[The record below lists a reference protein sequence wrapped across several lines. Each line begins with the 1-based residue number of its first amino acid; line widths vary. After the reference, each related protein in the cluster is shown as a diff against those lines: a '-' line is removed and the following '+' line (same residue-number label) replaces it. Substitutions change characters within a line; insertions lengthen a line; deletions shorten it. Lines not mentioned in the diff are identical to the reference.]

1 MVKVISMLCIVTKC
15 IFLLLALMLMAVFIH
30 AQTPDSPVPGSEAHL
45 DLETAETAQ
54 RHYGG
59 GGGGRYYGGNRYH
72 GGGGGGGR
80 YRGDGLNRYRDRRYH
95 G

>member
-1 MVKVISMLCIVTKC
+1 MKC
-15 IFLLLALMLMAVFIH
+15 IFLLLALMLMAVFVH

-59 GGGGRYYGGNRYH
+59 GGGRYYGGGGGGRYHGGGDRYH
-72 GGGGGGGR
+72 GGGGGGR
-80 YRGDGLNRYRDRRYH
+80 YHGDRYRDRRYH